1 MNILFAN
8 ILFAANGF
16 ADAVGRDFTPGAKAA
31 ESTRALQA
39 AEKLD
44 SYSGKRQGTT
54 SVVPQMQ
61 QNKRR
66 ALQAAEKGLN
76 PGQTDEKHTSGAKAR
91 VDSVAFV
98 PGINPWP
105 TARRSFSA
113 TCFSP

>member
-1 MNILFAN
+1 
-8 ILFAANGF
+8 LFAANGF

-66 ALQAAEKGLN
+66 ALAPEACLYEFN
-76 PGQTDEKHTSGAKAR
+76 PFT
-91 VDSVAFV
+91 
-98 PGINPWP
+98 GIGKRCYL
-105 TARRSFSA
+105 RRTPLES
-113 TCFSP
+113 TE